1 MATQT
6 SGKISREV
14 GNKFLGELER
24 LAVTDEE
31 LKTAM
36 ASNREMWEIAR
47 RVQDRSRRIK
57 ANPEVDPDW
66 RGGGYCR

>member
-24 LAVTDEE
+24 FAVTDEE
-31 LKTAM
+31 LETAM

-47 RVQDRSRRIK
+47 QIQDRSERIK
-57 ANPEVDPDW
+57 ANPGVDPDW